1 MKITTEKQQQ
11 GYIDSTIEG
20 GLKGA
25 AVAAGVLVPATM
37 ILRKQSA
44 YFRALPLPLKALG
57 AVSVIVPAI
66 TISAEKAGE
75 AYSRTQWTG
84 IGKQEI
90 EAVQRREQE
99 RWEKLGTWGQVG
111 DWAKR
116 RKWAIIGTAWVGA
129 LGGSYALVAKNNRH
143 QSFAQKIVQA
153 RVYAQAATI
162 GLLLVAAFIQGSGV
176 AQSDTVPLRPGDH
189 SWREILE
196 QEGYL
201 QKVREDGQRDT
212 QLADAHRVAQPQ
224 RGA

>member
-1 MKITTEKQQQ
+1 MKVSSRAAFPPLSSNPPFPLLSNRPVPLHPLLPPCSHDQITTEKQQQ

-116 RKWAIIGTAWVGA
+116 RKWAIIGTA
-129 LGGSYALVAKNNRH
+129 
-143 QSFAQKIVQA
+143 
-153 RVYAQAATI
+153 
-162 GLLLVAAFIQGSGV
+162 
-176 AQSDTVPLRPGDH
+176 
-189 SWREILE
+189 
-196 QEGYL
+196 
-201 QKVREDGQRDT
+201 
-212 QLADAHRVAQPQ
+212 
-224 RGA
+224 